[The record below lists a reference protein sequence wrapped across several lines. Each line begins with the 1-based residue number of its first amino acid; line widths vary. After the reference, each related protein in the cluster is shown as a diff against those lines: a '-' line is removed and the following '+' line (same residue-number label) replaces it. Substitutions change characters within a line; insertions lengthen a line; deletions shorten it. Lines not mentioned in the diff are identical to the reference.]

1 MRKNKNNKQRLDF
14 YIDSVGQVYYVVG
27 RRVENYEGPIKIDDL
42 GSFLQEST
50 RIPNPRSVAN
60 FIISKLEKIEVSL
73 YN

>member
-14 YIDSVGQVYYVVG
+14 YIDGVGQVYCVVG
-27 RRVENYEGPIKIDDL
+27 RRVENYEGPIKIDDFETFL
-42 GSFLQEST
+42 GEAVQIS
-50 RIPNPRSVAN
+50 NPRSVAN